1 VRVTR
6 PDEIDEVHDELM
18 SHDWV
23 VYTKHC
29 LNHTASV
36 IDYLARYTQRIA
48 INNARIESVDESGV
62 ALRM

>member
-1 VRVTR
+1 VL
-6 PDEIDEVHDELM
+6 DELM
-18 SHDWV
+18 SHDRV

-36 IDYLARYTQRIA
+36 IDYLARYTHRIA
-48 INNARIESVDESGV
+48 ITNARIESVDECGV

>member
-6 PDEIDEVHDELM
+6 PDEIDEVLDELM
-18 SHDWV
+18 SHDRV

-36 IDYLARYTQRIA
+36 IDYLARYTHRIA
-48 INNARIESVDESGV
+48 ITNARIESVDECGV

>member
-6 PDEIDEVHDELM
+6 PDEIDEVRDELM
-18 SHDWV
+18 LHDWV

-36 IDYLARYTQRIA
+36 VDYLAA
-48 INNARIESVDESGV
+48 ILTASPSPTPVSK
-62 ALRM
+62 ASMKAA